1 MNATP
6 PTAHFDI
13 QDLVQAIAAA
23 TVDDPLLQLTPA
35 QWDRLTPY
43 LQPIALAAGQ
53 LLFKQGAADRTLYFV
68 ESGSVS
74 VHCEDAQ
81 GEVRLARVGAGS
93 AVGEGSFFSRELRS
107 ATVLAAAPA
116 RLWCL
121 SPVRFD
127 ELTEQRPDLALAVAM
142 AAGAVVAKRLVTRRR
157 RDAIT

>member
-74 VHCEDAQ
+74 VHCE
-81 GEVRLARVGAGS
+81 ERLARVGAGS